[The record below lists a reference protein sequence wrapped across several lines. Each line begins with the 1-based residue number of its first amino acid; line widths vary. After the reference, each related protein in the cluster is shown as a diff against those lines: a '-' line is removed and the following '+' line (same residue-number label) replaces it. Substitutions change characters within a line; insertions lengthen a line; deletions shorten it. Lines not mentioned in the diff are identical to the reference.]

1 MPYVPDAA
9 ASCGAGSVNTP
20 GVLDGAT
27 EAASHEYAETLT
39 DQFPEANPPGGWST
53 GGGKEIGDLCA
64 YIAAPRPGAAYDLP
78 LATGTVAVQ
87 GLWSNTAKRGRGG
100 CVQSATVAPAITS
113 VSPASGPRGSSVTVT
128 GSGLDGAR
136 KVTVNGKKATI
147 SSDTATQ
154 VVVTVPPRAT
164 SGPIAVRTLAG
175 TATSASVFTVT

>member
-1 MPYVPDAA
+1 
-9 ASCGAGSVNTP
+9 
-20 GVLDGAT
+20 
-27 EAASHEYAETLT
+27 
-39 DQFPEANPPGGWST
+39 
-53 GGGKEIGDLCA
+53 
-64 YIAAPRPGAAYDLP
+64 
-78 LATGTVAVQ
+78 
-87 GLWSNTAKRGRGG
+87 
-100 CVQSATVAPAITS
+100 
-113 VSPASGPRGSSVTVT
+113 VTVT